1 MSAPSL
7 IGRLMQF
14 RSRILDA
21 PNPYAAQTMFVNAL
35 HNIVPYDQAVFWA
48 DPSTPSAIS
57 AIGKPDPKTPHVQQ
71 LQNLFKRHLKSAET
85 ARSLTASDLA
95 SVASYRDLHGVWVP
109 LNNQSAGVLLTR
121 TDPAFSEAQ
130 IQILEFL
137 ASSLVQ
143 KMVAN
148 PKSQSQGNRKSAA
161 TSWVRRLV
169 VLGCVIGA
177 LYGAQ
182 QVAIPQSVLAP
193 AEIVSRDIFFIKAP
207 TDGFVQDVLV
217 DPGEHVTAGQTIAKL
232 DKDRLSASLEIAQA
246 EERKLRVEYEQES
259 LKAFASE
266 QAQTKAADIQGRLEE
281 KREQIRFIE
290 SQLTRFDIKTPKA
303 GQVILQSVQE
313 LRGRPVQ
320 TGETLLQVVDPQSLE
335 INAWMNVQNALDVS
349 VGDDITLFLS
359 ADPFNP
365 VTGRVIYMNPQATQR
380 QDGTVGYLVRAEI
393 LETPATL
400 ALGGRGRARITSG
413 ETTVLGWLTRK
424 PVAWIRQTVG
434 I

>member
-1 MSAPSL
+1 M
-7 IGRLMQF
+7 
-14 RSRILDA
+14 
-21 PNPYAAQTMFVNAL
+21 
-35 HNIVPYDQAVFWA
+35 
-48 DPSTPSAIS
+48 
-57 AIGKPDPKTPHVQQ
+57 
-71 LQNLFKRHLKSAET
+71 
-85 ARSLTASDLA
+85 
-95 SVASYRDLHGVWVP
+95 
-109 LNNQSAGVLLTR
+109 
-121 TDPAFSEAQ
+121 
-130 IQILEFL
+130 QILEFL

-169 VLGCVIGA
+169 VLGCVISA

-182 QVAIPQSVLAP
+182 QVHIPQSVLAP

-246 EERKLRVEYEQES
+246 KERKLRVEYEQES

-365 VTGRVIYMNPQATQR
+365 VTGRVIYMNPQAIQR